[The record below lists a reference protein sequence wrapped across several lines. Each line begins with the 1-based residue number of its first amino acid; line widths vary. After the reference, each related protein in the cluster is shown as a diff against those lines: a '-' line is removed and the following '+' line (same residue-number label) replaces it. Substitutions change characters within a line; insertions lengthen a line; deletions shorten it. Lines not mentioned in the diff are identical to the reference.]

1 MRFYCGFAPG
11 GTADLLCRILADAVT
26 PEVGQKVIVDTKT
39 GASGFIA
46 NETVANAAPDG
57 RTIGLAAMAAMCV
70 APVMPGQ
77 KLPINVDTDL
87 TPIANIAGVYNMLVF
102 GKHVAFRTV
111 PELIE
116 HARKN
121 PGKLSYA
128 SAGNGTSQHLAGELF
143 QKMAGVKLLH
153 VPYRGGAPAIQDM
166 VAGNCDMMFG
176 NMPEF
181 LGQIGGGGL
190 IPIAF
195 GSPHV
200 SPLFPNLP
208 LISQYLPGFEVV
220 NWFAVFGSKGL
231 PADLV
236 AVWNKALRAAV
247 AKPDVQK
254 RFVENGMDTVIGSPE
269 ELKATIF
276 ADRKK
281 WADVIKE
288 AGIRGGLGASGCASL
303 RAARRIFLRVDVIR
317 SSLRAMEWR
326 APSQTEPKTCRSR
339 RHTTARCITKSSTRS
354 RRGSRRREAILF
366 HHGIGGSA
374 GIWAG
379 WQPALADGLPDGH
392 LRHARVRTVGYS
404 GGGLCLVARSPGR
417 GSVRGGRR
425 GRVETIS
432 SRGRVRSAARWR
444 WPPHWRGPSGSPRS
458 PSATAPIS
466 APRSSGSRPGG
477 ASSTQAG

>member
-1 MRFYCGFAPG
+1 MKRRIFVGAGVATLAGAPVWAQTKIGGDVRFYCGFAPG

-46 NETVANAAPDG
+46 NETVANGAPDG

-102 GKHVAFRTV
+102 GKHVPFRTV

-116 HARKN
+116 QARKN

-195 GSPHV
+195 GSPHP

-208 LISQYLPGFEVV
+208 LISKYLPGFEVV

-236 AVWNKALRAAV
+236 GAWNKALRAAV

-269 ELKATIF
+269 ELKATIV

-281 WADVIKE
+281 WAAVIQE
-288 AGIRGGLGASGCASL
+288 AGIR
-303 RAARRIFLRVDVIR
+303 
-317 SSLRAMEWR
+317 
-326 APSQTEPKTCRSR
+326 
-339 RHTTARCITKSSTRS
+339 
-354 RRGSRRREAILF
+354 
-366 HHGIGGSA
+366 
-374 GIWAG
+374 
-379 WQPALADGLPDGH
+379 AD
-392 LRHARVRTVGYS
+392 
-404 GGGLCLVARSPGR
+404 
-417 GSVRGGRR
+417 
-425 GRVETIS
+425 
-432 SRGRVRSAARWR
+432 
-444 WPPHWRGPSGSPRS
+444 
-458 PSATAPIS
+458 
-466 APRSSGSRPGG
+466 
-477 ASSTQAG
+477 

>member
-1 MRFYCGFAPG
+1 MKRRIFVGAGVAALAGAPVWAQTKIGGDVRFYCGFAPG
-11 GTADLLCRILADAVT
+11 GTADLLCRILADSVT

-102 GKHVAFRTV
+102 GKHVPFRTV

-116 HARKN
+116 QAKKN

-190 IPIAF
+190 VPIAF
-195 GSPHV
+195 GSPHP

-208 LISQYLPGFEVV
+208 VISKYLPGFEVV

-236 AVWNKALRAAV
+236 GAWNKALRAAV

-269 ELKATIF
+269 ELKATIV

-281 WADVIKE
+281 WAAVIQE
-288 AGIRGGLGASGCASL
+288 AGIR
-303 RAARRIFLRVDVIR
+303 
-317 SSLRAMEWR
+317 
-326 APSQTEPKTCRSR
+326 
-339 RHTTARCITKSSTRS
+339 
-354 RRGSRRREAILF
+354 
-366 HHGIGGSA
+366 
-374 GIWAG
+374 
-379 WQPALADGLPDGH
+379 AD
-392 LRHARVRTVGYS
+392 
-404 GGGLCLVARSPGR
+404 
-417 GSVRGGRR
+417 
-425 GRVETIS
+425 
-432 SRGRVRSAARWR
+432 
-444 WPPHWRGPSGSPRS
+444 
-458 PSATAPIS
+458 
-466 APRSSGSRPGG
+466 
-477 ASSTQAG
+477 

>member
-1 MRFYCGFAPG
+1 MKRRIFVGAGVAALAGAPVWAQSKIGGDVRFYCGFAPG

-46 NETVANAAPDG
+46 NETVANGAPDG

-102 GKHVAFRTV
+102 GKHVPFRTV

-116 HARKN
+116 QARKN

-195 GSPHV
+195 GSPHP

-208 LISQYLPGFEVV
+208 VISKYLPGFEVV

-236 AVWNKALRAAV
+236 GAWNKALRAAV

-269 ELKATIF
+269 ELKATIV

-281 WADVIKE
+281 WAAVIQE
-288 AGIRGGLGASGCASL
+288 AGIR
-303 RAARRIFLRVDVIR
+303 
-317 SSLRAMEWR
+317 
-326 APSQTEPKTCRSR
+326 
-339 RHTTARCITKSSTRS
+339 
-354 RRGSRRREAILF
+354 
-366 HHGIGGSA
+366 
-374 GIWAG
+374 
-379 WQPALADGLPDGH
+379 AD
-392 LRHARVRTVGYS
+392 
-404 GGGLCLVARSPGR
+404 
-417 GSVRGGRR
+417 
-425 GRVETIS
+425 
-432 SRGRVRSAARWR
+432 
-444 WPPHWRGPSGSPRS
+444 
-458 PSATAPIS
+458 
-466 APRSSGSRPGG
+466 
-477 ASSTQAG
+477 